1 VSFHARMLTEFE
13 GYLDKY
19 GHEIGVL
26 LVEPQW
32 GSSVAAMPWPPAL
45 LRAYIQSAK
54 ARGIAVVADEIMCG
68 LGRHGAE
75 PAKGGTGCFLSECWD
90 LQPDIVT
97 FGKSIGGGAGH
108 LLSGA
113 VLLHSAGALQSGP
126 QGTAFQSHTY
136 AGSSARALANG
147 ASLLDALPSWRPSV
161 RAIGDA
167 IAPIVAELNEDAKGA
182 VIAHGQGA
190 LWGGLFAHGDRNAR
204 TAANL
209 DFKKR
214 CAEARVLP
222 YFVPIGGFMLTP
234 RYDDDPELLAAA
246 VKEMSH
252 CALET
257 ARAMG
262 WAPSALLPL
271 SAPPSP
277 SPAAPAQS
285 FKGPEGKMLAKLNE
299 NTLQNICKDL
309 DVTASGNKDELVT
322 RICETL

>member
-1 VSFHARMLTEFE
+1 M
-13 GYLDKY
+13 
-19 GHEIGVL
+19 
-26 LVEPQW
+26 
-32 GSSVAAMPWPPAL
+32 
-45 LRAYIQSAK
+45 
-54 ARGIAVVADEIMCG
+54 
-68 LGRHGAE
+68 
-75 PAKGGTGCFLSECWD
+75 
-90 LQPDIVT
+90 
-97 FGKSIGGGAGH
+97 
-108 LLSGA
+108 
-113 VLLHSAGALQSGP
+113 
-126 QGTAFQSHTY
+126 
-136 AGSSARALANG
+136 
-147 ASLLDALPSWRPSV
+147 
-161 RAIGDA
+161 
-167 IAPIVAELNEDAKGA
+167 
-182 VIAHGQGA
+182 
-190 LWGGLFAHGDRNAR
+190 WGGLFAHGDRNAR